1 MTSKID
7 DFEQAY
13 YQERAA
19 RIKAEQLIEDKS
31 QVLSALNQELVKK
44 VAALERQQQLFI
56 QADKMATLGTLAAGV
71 AHEINNPL
79 AYVMSNNEYLLE
91 TRLVVDKL
99 LLLNEQFASGKL
111 DAKELKAAL
120 ETLRQS
126 QSLIEIGAE
135 IKELI
140 EDSDEGLRRINT
152 IVRNLLNFS
161 RPADN
166 EKDLCD
172 MTDGIKNA
180 LKLLN
185 NQLKNYNIT
194 SHFSPLPQT
203 MCNLSMINQIIVNL
217 LINAKHACDV
227 HDERDGHIHVH
238 AGYENNKIVISVT
251 DNGCGMS
258 DKVKVQIFNPFF
270 TTKPVGTGT
279 GMGMALVYTMVTAH
293 SGTIEID
300 STEHEGTKVSCFFPV
315 LSHSLFND

>member
-120 ETLRQS
+120 ET
-126 QSLIEIGAE
+126 
-135 IKELI
+135 
-140 EDSDEGLRRINT
+140 
-152 IVRNLLNFS
+152 
-161 RPADN
+161 
-166 EKDLCD
+166 
-172 MTDGIKNA
+172 
-180 LKLLN
+180 
-185 NQLKNYNIT
+185 
-194 SHFSPLPQT
+194 H
-203 MCNLSMINQIIVNL
+203 
-217 LINAKHACDV
+217 
-227 HDERDGHIHVH
+227 
-238 AGYENNKIVISVT
+238 
-251 DNGCGMS
+251 
-258 DKVKVQIFNPFF
+258 
-270 TTKPVGTGT
+270 
-279 GMGMALVYTMVTAH
+279 
-293 SGTIEID
+293 
-300 STEHEGTKVSCFFPV
+300 
-315 LSHSLFND
+315 